1 MVDYQRI
8 DLGPNRW
15 MAAGGQAFLYV
26 NAQRRSVAVILAPV
40 RDVIFERS
48 VFCENP
54 RRTAAGTALVI
65 AGFLAIALL
74 SPTGPLAGLLPLAG
88 IAALQVPAAI
98 QRYLR
103 RGQFMLEYSLG
114 AFGGTSG
121 IPFTR
126 AESDR
131 PEFGEFVQHVES
143 CSKAASK
150 KPRKAHRFFLYS
162 WAEIAVYISAMI
174 AVLAG
179 VAFWLPDTAG
189 PVRGFLYS
197 LAAVGV
203 GLVLFQQLHLIVSG
217 DLRSAHALL
226 REKELDA
233 ATAIL
238 ERFIERKPDHAYA
251 RELLTIAELMR
262 CDMDVAESLIVQGDE
277 FDPWRR
283 SWLMRAL
290 YYKHWESRHDEH

>member
-1 MVDYQRI
+1 MEYQRI
-8 DLGPNRW
+8 DLGPTRW

-26 NAQRRSVAVILAPV
+26 NARGRSAAVILAPV
-40 RDVIFERS
+40 RDVILERA

-54 RRTAAGTALVI
+54 WRAAMRAVVVV
-65 AGFLAIALL
+65 AVFLAITLL
-74 SPTGPLAGLLPLAG
+74 SPAGPLAGLLPLAFFG
-88 IAALQVPAAI
+88 ALQIPVAI
-98 QRYLR
+98 QRYRR
-103 RGQFMLEYSLG
+103 RGQFILEYRVG

-121 IPFTR
+121 IRFTL

-162 WAEIAVYISAMI
+162 WGEIAVYISLIVAI
-174 AVLAG
+174 LAG
-179 VAFWLPDTAG
+179 FAPWLPDTAG

-197 LAAVGV
+197 LAAAGV
-203 GLVLFQQLHLIVSG
+203 ALVLFQQRHQIFSG
-217 DLRSAHALL
+217 DLRRAHALL
-226 REKELDA
+226 RKKELDA

-238 ERFIERKPDHAYA
+238 ERFLERKPAHAYA

-262 CDMDVAESLIVQGDE
+262 CNVDMAESLIVQGDE

-283 SWLMRAL
+283 LWLMRAL
-290 YYKHWESRHDEH
+290 YYKHWESRHGEH